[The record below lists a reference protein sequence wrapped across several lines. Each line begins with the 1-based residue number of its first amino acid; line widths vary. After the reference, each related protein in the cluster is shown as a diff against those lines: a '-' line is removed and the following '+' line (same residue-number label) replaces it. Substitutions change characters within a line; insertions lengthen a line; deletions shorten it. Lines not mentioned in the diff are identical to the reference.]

1 MESPNAICASGALM
15 TTEAIYT
22 HVARTPK
29 ARVRPE
35 AGDTYLIYHPET
47 DELHLVSGAGK
58 AIFELCDGR
67 AIDDVVEEG
76 AALIAGDRNAAELE
90 VLAFLQR
97 LHKRS
102 LVAFQ

>member
-1 MESPNAICASGALM
+1 MA
-15 TTEAIYT
+15 TEAIYT
-22 HVARTPK
+22 HVTRESK

-67 AIDDVVEEG
+67 SIDDVVEEG
-76 AALIAGDRNAAELE
+76 AAIIGGDHRAAELE
-90 VLAFLQR
+90 VLGFLQG

>member
-1 MESPNAICASGALM
+1 MA
-15 TTEAIYT
+15 TEVIHT
-22 HVARTPK
+22 HVTRKLK

-67 AIDDVVEEG
+67 TIDDVVEEG
-76 AALIAGDRNAAELE
+76 STLIGGDRNVAELE